1 MTKTIVTQRDNAA
14 SNISAGHDAGIVG
27 GVCLKEKLNLVKESL
42 ELLSECRDAEVIS
55 SAVQLAQGFSFDI
68 KDHSDAPEISI
79 IPFDNLMVT
88 NDAVNTQHF
97 LSSPVD
103 DLESHK
109 SALSI
114 RDFQKLFLCLNN
126 IVRKRKKTRL
136 LVQQGVVN
144 IPLLRSDIVAIYTK
158 NRLVFV
164 VDHNAKKYVVDKTL
178 TELENE
184 LDKSVFFRANRQY
197 IININFVRSFKPYQK
212 VKLLVHLDMFEPE
225 EPVIISQQAASA
237 FKKWL
242 ENG

>member
-1 MTKTIVTQRDNAA
+1 MTKTIVTQRDNAE
-14 SNISAGHDAGIVG
+14 SNTSAGHYPEIVAD
-27 GVCLKEKLNLVKESL
+27 VCLKEKINLVKERL
-42 ELLSECRDAEVIS
+42 ELLSECRDAKVIF
-55 SAVQLAQGFSFDI
+55 SAVQSDEGFSFDI
-68 KDHSDAPEISI
+68 KDHLDAPEISI
-79 IPFDNLMVT
+79 IPLDNFMVK
-88 NDAVNTQHF
+88 NDAVNTHHF
-97 LSSPVD
+97 LSSPGD

-114 RDFQKLFLCLNN
+114 RDFQKLFLSLNN
-126 IVRKRKKTRL
+126 IARKRKKTRL

-197 IININFVRSFKPYQK
+197 IININFVRSFKPHQR
-212 VKLLVHLDMFEPE
+212 VKLLVHLDIFEPE
-225 EPVIISQQAASA
+225 EPVIISQQAAPA
-237 FKKWL
+237 FKRWL
-242 ENG
+242 ENA